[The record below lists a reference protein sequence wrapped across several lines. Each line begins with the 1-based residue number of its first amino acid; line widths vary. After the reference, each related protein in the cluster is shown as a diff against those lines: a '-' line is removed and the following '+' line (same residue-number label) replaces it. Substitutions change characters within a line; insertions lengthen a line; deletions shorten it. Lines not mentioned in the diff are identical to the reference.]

1 MKIQFIY
8 TLALVFSIVSGSFG
22 QGKKD
27 VKKYKIKSITEF
39 VSSVENGKEAN
50 YKAYY
55 IAFNKDGEVLEETE
69 FSSNGAVKKKSTT
82 KFDGNE
88 NKTEETFYQKKNGK
102 TEPEAATTI
111 NLKTVY
117 RYNAHNDKTEA
128 EEIDLNTGKT
138 LKKHIYKYNNQ
149 GERNIEET
157 YDADNKLT
165 KKELFTYDGKG
176 LKTEKKAYSAN
187 NVLEMTKKYV
197 YEFY

>member
-1 MKIQFIY
+1 MKLKFIS
-8 TLALVFSIVSGSFG
+8 TLALCFFIASGSFA

-82 KFDGNE
+82 KFDVNE
-88 NKTEETFYQKKNGK
+88 NKTEETFYQKKK
-102 TEPEAATTI
+102 ADPSDITI
-111 NLKTVY
+111 HLKTVY
-117 RYNAHNDKTEA
+117 KYNAHNDKTEA
-128 EEIDLNTGKT
+128 EEIDLNNGKT
-138 LKKHIYKYNNQ
+138 LKKHVYKYNNQ

-157 YDADNKLT
+157 YDTDNKLI

-176 LKTEKKAYSAN
+176 LKTEKKAFNAN